1 MSAEKKEST
10 PATHAALA
18 AYVNAWAKSL
28 PSIKEARAAVAIAE
42 EARIE
47 AKRAEEKARRD
58 QQEARDTLV
67 LVENAAAVAKAL
79 KSETGC
85 AALDFLVRDA
95 DFVAPTGGSEAA
107 AQRRQWAMAPQSKA
121 SWRQGVYTVT
131 GKGGDVRKAYSQLLK
146 YVQEKTC

>member
-1 MSAEKKEST
+1 MSDEKKEGT

-28 PSIKEARAAVAIAE
+28 PSIKEARAAVEVAGRE
-42 EARIE
+42 RIE
-47 AKRAEEKARRD
+47 AERAAEKARRD
-58 QQEARDTLV
+58 EQEARDTLV

-107 AQRRQWAMAPQSKA
+107 AQRRQWAMAPQSNA
-121 SWRQGVYTVT
+121 SWKRGVYTVA
-131 GKGGDVRKAYSQLLK
+131 GKGYAVRKAYSRLLK